1 MVQGMD
7 QRAIEGA
14 MYSIM
19 EQLIDQVVNLR
30 KLENAFVTYPFSES
44 QCDANPCVCVRSA
57 MALLDVDLGVYATI
71 ALLS

>member
-1 MVQGMD
+1 
-7 QRAIEGA
+7 
-14 MYSIM
+14 M

-44 QCDANPCVCVRSA
+44 PCDANPCVCVRSA
-57 MALLDVDLGVYATI
+57 MALLDVDLGVHATI